1 MTESEFNQQIDSTLL
16 QIEEALD
23 ECEVDIDYENSAG
36 ILTLELENGSQV
48 IINRQLA
55 TQQLWVA
62 AIDGGYHFDYSENSQ
77 QWLQDRDG
85 SELFS
90 IVNRVLSQQSGAHVE
105 LSV

>member
-1 MTESEFNQQIDSTLL
+1 MTESEFNQQIDATLL

-48 IINRQLA
+48 IINRQIA

-62 AIDGGYHFDYSENSQ
+62 AIDGGYHFDFSEDKG
-77 QWLQDRDG
+77 QWLLDRDS
-85 SELFS
+85 SELFVQLNRILS
-90 IVNRVLSQQSGAHVE
+90 LQGGEPVNLTS
-105 LSV
+105 

>member
-1 MTESEFNQQIDSTLL
+1 MTESEFNQQIDATLL

-23 ECEVDIDYENSAG
+23 ECDVDIDYENSAG

-62 AIDGGYHFDYSENSQ
+62 AIDGGYHLDYSEDNG

-85 SELFS
+85 TELFALLD
-90 IVNRVLSQQSGAHVE
+90 RVLSQQSGQAVR
-105 LSV
+105 LNP

>member
-1 MTESEFNQQIDSTLL
+1 MTESEFNQQIEASLL

-23 ECEVDIDYENSAG
+23 ECEVDIDYENNNG

-48 IINRQLA
+48 IINRQIA

-62 AIDGGYHFDYSENSQ
+62 AIDGGYHFDYSKDRQ

-85 SELFS
+85 SELFA
-90 IVNRVLSQQSGAHVE
+90 ILNRVLSQQSGEHVE